1 MYLYTESV
9 LSVVSQT
16 NVIEIAQSINA
27 VFILFASFL
36 VFFMQ
41 PGFALLEAGQ
51 VQAKNVANVAMK
63 NLMDWSQ
70 GVLSYFFIGSGVAF
84 IAARLT
90 STATLSVT
98 EAFAYVNDPSA
109 WITWLFGAVFA
120 MTASTIVSG
129 AVAGRIR
136 FSAYI
141 LLGFLMTSLIYP
153 VVEGLVWRDG
163 LLTTSGYIGGLIGAG
178 YMDFAGATVVHMTGG
193 VAGLAAA
200 AYIGPRRIRFD
211 DNRLNVVP
219 GHSVFLAMLGT
230 LLLAFGWYGFNV
242 GTHATVLSEDGI
254 FEGAALGRV
263 ALNTTHA
270 MGAGTMAAALVT
282 TIHRGKPDPLFA
294 ANGMLAGL
302 VAVTGAAG
310 YVTWWGGIILGA
322 IGGALVMPVHRM
334 VVTKLRIDD
343 VCAVFSVHGVA
354 GAVGTLLIPLFAVGS
369 DGSWQI
375 LGTEQLLIQVIGVA
389 TIALWT
395 AAATIGSL
403 MAIETLLGKTLRV
416 DEAAEQLGLDAS
428 EHNITAYPE
437 FALTDGGRGG
447 TSTDDATDTPISR
460 VDGSNPTT
468 TQSAAARATDTQP
481 STTTTM
487 WRGQEVEI
495 SHKTEYERELE
506 ALTNRLEL
514 TLEET
519 NTGVWEWNLD
529 TKEYIMDE
537 AAERLLGFDPGEF
550 DHRYETFIECVH
562 PEDQDAVEH
571 AIEEAVESKE
581 PIRTDFR
588 IQLSED
594 NQCWLQSRG
603 VYKDADGSKRLFGI
617 HTDITD
623 EKQRQQALETA
634 NERLDNFAGFVSHD
648 LRNPLGIA
656 RTYLGF
662 AEETGDADDFA
673 AVDSALDRMNEMID
687 GFLKLASIEDDSL
700 DRQPISI
707 ADHAT
712 EAWRSVD
719 TKSATLDI
727 DADTTLSAD
736 PEFLLH
742 VFENL
747 FRNSIEHGGEDVTV
761 TVGLLADLP
770 GFYIADDGPG
780 ISPENRE
787 TILEHG
793 YTSSDNGS
801 GYGMSIVGT
810 VVEVHGWKLS
820 VTESETGGAR
830 FEIVTD

>member
-1 MYLYTESV
+1 MDILTAGVIGGIV
-9 LSVVSQT
+9 LET
-16 NVIEIAQSINA
+16 NVIEIAESINA

-84 IAARLT
+84 IAATLT
-90 STATLSVT
+90 SPGALSLG
-98 EAFAYVNDPSA
+98 EAFAYVNDPNA

-141 LLGFLMTSLIYP
+141 LFGFLMTSLIYP

-163 LLTTSGYIGGLIGAG
+163 LLSASGYIGGLLGTG

-193 VAGLAAA
+193 VAGLIAA

-270 MGAGTMAAALVT
+270 MGAGALAAALVT
-282 TIHRGKPDPLFA
+282 MVHRGKPDPLFA
-294 ANGMLAGL
+294 ANGLLAGL

-310 YVTWWGGIILGA
+310 YVTWWGGIIIGA
-322 IGGALVMPVHRM
+322 IGGALVMPVHRT
-334 VVTKLRIDD
+334 VVSRLQIDD
-343 VCAVFSVHGVA
+343 VCAVFSVHGVS
-354 GAVGTLLIPLFAVGS
+354 GAVGTLLIPLFAVGA
-369 DGSWQI
+369 DGTWQM
-375 LGTEQLLIQVIGVA
+375 LGANQFAMQAVGVG
-389 TIALWT
+389 TLVLWT
-395 AAATIGSL
+395 ALATIGSL
-403 MAIETLLGKTLRV
+403 WAIETYLGKPLRV
-416 DEAAEQLGLDAS
+416 DEDAEQLGLDAS

-447 TSTDDATDTPISR
+447 VTDSSDSTDNSTTAASTASTNG
-460 VDGSNPTT
+460 GSSTVGSTSAGPATT
-468 TQSAAARATDTQP
+468 TS
-481 STTTTM
+481 M

-514 TLEET
+514 TLDET
-519 NTGVWEWNLD
+519 NTGIWEWNPETD
-529 TKEYIMDE
+529 EYIIDE
-537 AAERLLGFDPGEF
+537 AAERLLGYEPGTFDGSYRAF
-550 DHRYETFIECVH
+550 ADRVH
-562 PEDQDAVEH
+562 PEDLPDLERAFEA
-571 AIEEAVESKE
+571 AIANQVT
-581 PIRTDFR
+581 IRTDFR
-588 IQLSED
+588 IQRP
-594 NQCWLQSRG
+594 NGGHRWLQSRG
-603 VYKDADGSKRLFGI
+603 VIKTDGESTRLLGI
-617 HTDITD
+617 HTDIT
-623 EKQRQQALETA
+623 ERKEREQALETA

-662 AEETGDADDFA
+662 AKDTGEAEDFETIDA
-673 AVDSALDRMNEMID
+673 ALDRMDEMID
-687 GFLKLASIEDDSL
+687 GFLQLARIEDDQIDPEPVEL
-700 DRQPISI
+700 EARARQ
-707 ADHAT
+707 
-712 EAWRSVD
+712 AWQSVD
-719 TKSATLDI
+719 TKAASLEIEAT
-727 DADTTLSAD
+727 TQLSAD

-747 FRNSIEHGGEDVTV
+747 FRNAIEHGGDNVTV
-761 TVGLLADLP
+761 TVGVLSERD
-770 GFYIADDGPG
+770 GIYIEDDGPG
-780 ISPENRE
+780 IPPEKRE
-787 TILEHG
+787 TILAHG
-793 YTSSDNGS
+793 YTSNADGS
-801 GYGMSIVGT
+801 GYGMSIVST
-810 VVEVHGWKLS
+810 VIDIHGWSLV
-820 VTESETGGAR
+820 VTESESGGAR
-830 FEIVTD
+830 FEIET